1 MTLPIDVFAMFM
13 LGFLGT
19 GHCVGMCG
27 PLVIALPGQTRRWGA
42 HLAYHAGRI
51 STYGIIGALM
61 GGMGSGLVM
70 VARLAD
76 ADPLAWVTRAQVG
89 ISVPAAGFLIVFG
102 LTRMG
107 LMPEPRWLAIANPSN
122 LPGWRRT
129 ARASPAKRRNR
140 SFFRIGMLLGAL
152 PCGLSYAA
160 FARSLASMH
169 ALNGLG
175 LAVAFGLGTLPGL
188 LAVGVGAGAVW
199 RRYQLQAE
207 LIAGMIMIGMGANL
221 LIKVLAINL

>member
-1 MTLPIDVFAMFM
+1 MNSPIDAFAMFM
-13 LGFLGT
+13 LGLLGT

-61 GGMGSGLVM
+61 GGGLVM

-76 ADPLAWVTRAQVG
+76 ADPLAWVTRVQMG

-107 LMPEPRWLAIANPSN
+107 LMPEPRWLAIANPST
-122 LPGWRRT
+122 LPGWRR
-129 ARASPAKRRNR
+129 AGRAAPAKRSNHG
-140 SFFRIGMLLGAL
+140 FFRIGVLLGAL

-169 ALNGLG
+169 ALNGLW

-188 LAVGVGAGAVW
+188 LAVGAGAGAIW

-221 LIKVLAINL
+221 LIKALAANL